1 MAQQNFNVSLPNDGL
16 GDELRAAFIKQQTMN
31 TELYTDKVDKVI
43 GKDLS
48 TNDFTD
54 LEQSKLSGIEP
65 LAQVNVPINFSDLVG
80 APVINSIAAFPDA
93 KFDYVDTNS
102 FDIPLNVQAISV
114 RKNGNPTEI
123 IVTNWTQNANV
134 ITYAGLLEVGD
145 YLIISGVYVIGS
157 AVGITGLQSVV
168 AGANITVDN
177 TDPLNPI
184 FNAPSAGATNIGNT
198 PNPTGIA
205 LTSTTG
211 TGSTLPATTEVNAGL
226 LLPAEKSSLATLN
239 NLAYGQAY
247 LDNYRSRILND
258 LGTSHPSD
266 SAFVLADLKK
276 NNLLNK
282 ASLIITPSA
291 TKASKLFAIKPQ
303 NGNGDLT
310 AVRNTIATRVN
321 EDLIIESVA
330 ANVPRIDY
338 TDGEASIL
346 IEPQRTNLFSYSE
359 QFDNSYWAKN
369 RATIL
374 VNNTTSPEG
383 IFTADK
389 LIEDTSLNTHFINR
403 NISNSNSLLSFS
415 IFAKKGERNFLYLNA
430 FATAPNNFSYN
441 PSAYFNLNNGT
452 VGNVS
457 NVNATM
463 EDFGNGWYRC
473 TLNFTS
479 IFNQS
484 SSAVGIYIYSAISN
498 GNNNYQGDGAS
509 GLFIWGA
516 QIEQGSNASSY
527 IPTVASAVTRNAE
540 VISKTGISDLIGQS
554 EGTIFL
560 EAEIQKRNSND
571 FYIAISNGNSLSEA
585 IHLNQPSSGNINVL
599 FRTAGLTPTINVLS
613 ANWNVGINKIVIT
626 YTLTLGKIFINGA
639 IKGTVPLTALPTCN
653 KLSLASRPDSPGG
666 LIGFGA
672 YKRAELYKT
681 ALTDAECVTLT
692 KI

>member
-226 LLPAEKSSLATLN
+226 LLPSEKTSLATLN

-276 NNLLNK
+276 NDLLNK

-310 AVRNTIATRVN
+310 AVRNTTATRVN
-321 EDLIIESVA
+321 EDGFIESVA

-338 TDGEASIL
+338 TGESQ
-346 IEPQRTNLFSYSE
+346 QRTNLF
-359 QFDNSYWAKN
+359 
-369 RATIL
+369 L
-374 VNNTTSPEG
+374 
-383 IFTADK
+383 
-389 LIEDTSLNTHFINR
+389 
-403 NISNSNSLLSFS
+403 
-415 IFAKKGERNFLYLNA
+415 
-430 FATAPNNFSYN
+430 
-441 PSAYFNLNNGT
+441 
-452 VGNVS
+452 
-457 NVNATM
+457 
-463 EDFGNGWYRC
+463 
-473 TLNFTS
+473 
-479 IFNQS
+479 
-484 SSAVGIYIYSAISN
+484 
-498 GNNNYQGDGAS
+498 
-509 GLFIWGA
+509 
-516 QIEQGSNASSY
+516 
-527 IPTVASAVTRNAE
+527 
-540 VISKTGISDLIGQS
+540 
-554 EGTIFL
+554 
-560 EAEIQKRNSND
+560 
-571 FYIAISNGNSLSEA
+571 
-585 IHLNQPSSGNINVL
+585 
-599 FRTAGLTPTINVLS
+599 
-613 ANWNVGINKIVIT
+613 
-626 YTLTLGKIFINGA
+626 
-639 IKGTVPLTALPTCN
+639 
-653 KLSLASRPDSPGG
+653 
-666 LIGFGA
+666 
-672 YKRAELYKT
+672 
-681 ALTDAECVTLT
+681 
-692 KI
+692 